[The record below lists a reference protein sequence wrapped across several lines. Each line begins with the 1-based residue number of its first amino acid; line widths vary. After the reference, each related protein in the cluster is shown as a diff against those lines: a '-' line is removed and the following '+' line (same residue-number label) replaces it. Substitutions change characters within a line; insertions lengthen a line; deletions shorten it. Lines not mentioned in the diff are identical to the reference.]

1 MIQNKLLKWFDLNK
15 RDLPWR
21 HGRNPYR
28 VWVAEIMLQQT
39 QVKTVIPYFKKWMKK
54 YPTLKSLR
62 NAEYDKVLKMWEGLG
77 YYSRCKNMHKASK
90 LIESS
95 FPNNYEDLRKLPGVG
110 DYTAKTILS
119 IAFDK
124 PFVGIDTN
132 LAPPAD
138 AGFKSGLSSAIKILI
153 GNNNITKNTIR
164 DLIFFTILDQ
174 SLFFSFLFY

>member
-15 RDLPWR
+15 RNLPWR

-62 NAEYDKVLKMWEGLG
+62 NAKYDKVLKMWEGLG
-77 YYSRCKNMHKASK
+77 YYSRCKNMHKASQ

-95 FPNNYEDLRKLPGVG
+95 FPNNYKDMNFIE
-110 DYTAKTILS
+110 
-119 IAFDK
+119 
-124 PFVGIDTN
+124 
-132 LAPPAD
+132 
-138 AGFKSGLSSAIKILI
+138 
-153 GNNNITKNTIR
+153 
-164 DLIFFTILDQ
+164 
-174 SLFFSFLFY
+174 